1 MDQRGVTPANGIQT
15 IDALRYNY
23 EDNEQSNRLQRVG
36 DAMSNYNL
44 GDFVDNNGA
53 GTDYSYDP
61 NGNLES
67 DANKGISNISYTH
80 FDKPQVI
87 TFNNGN
93 SIEYSYDAAG
103 NKVQE
108 MVIQPGQTTKTTD
121 YVGSY
126 RYEDNALSYINNA
139 EGRTVRNVTTG
150 EFKEEF
156 FVKDH
161 LGNVRSTIDVIQYPL
176 REYLAT
182 YELASANLE
191 GLLFEQVN
199 EIRDDKPGSTDPN
212 DTKSGRLNG
221 EDRQIGTSLLMHVM
235 AGDQVE
241 MNVNNYYDSYDADND
256 DPVPGEQ
263 MLDNIVNTLTGG
275 VGGFEGSEGHNPDM
289 VQQLFTPDNYL
300 AAYRNAIA
308 GQVDQSRPKAFL
320 NYILFDEHMRI
331 DKSFSNAF
339 QVNSNGSWQEIGTST
354 PLTIPTNGYLAIYLS
369 NESRGG
375 CYECNDVNFDLVR
388 VKLQKGKQLEET
400 HYYPFG
406 LPMQGLSS
414 AAENNTITQRR
425 KYQSNEYIKDLGLNW
440 MDFHAR
446 QYDPQIGRFLG
457 VDPLA
462 ASSGQDMFSPYA
474 AMGNAPESQ
483 IDPNGLQQTSFSG
496 MGSPMLEDDPFGI
509 DGQRFGGF
517 NMDGSRK
524 SGRWTGRW

>member
-1 MDQRGVTPANGIQT
+1 M
-15 IDALRYNY
+15 
-23 EDNEQSNRLQRVG
+23 
-36 DAMSNYNL
+36 
-44 GDFVDNNGA
+44 
-53 GTDYSYDP
+53 
-61 NGNLES
+61 
-67 DANKGISNISYTH
+67 
-80 FDKPQVI
+80 
-87 TFNNGN
+87 
-93 SIEYSYDAAG
+93 
-103 NKVQE
+103 
-108 MVIQPGQTTKTTD
+108 
-121 YVGSY
+121 
-126 RYEDNALSYINNA
+126 
-139 EGRTVRNVTTG
+139 
-150 EFKEEF
+150 
-156 FVKDH
+156 
-161 LGNVRSTIDVIQYPL
+161 
-176 REYLAT
+176 
-182 YELASANLE
+182 
-191 GLLFEQVN
+191 FEQVN

-320 NYILFDEHMRI
+320 NYILFDENMRI

-462 ASSGQDMFSPYA
+462 ASGGQDRFSPYA
-474 AMGNAPESQ
+474 AMGNAPESMV
-483 IDPNGLQQTSFSG
+483 DPNGTQQLSFSG
-496 MGSPMLEDDPFGI
+496 MGNPQLEEL
-509 DGQRFGGF
+509 FGGDLDRTTGLLKGGVDRAEGVPEGGSGSGGAGGGDTETSGASGLTTSQMIDNAVEAAGGLVGYKSVQGKGNDSKNLMQDQKF
-517 NMDGSRK
+517 DPLRADENGWVKFSIGSIDFEYRMAGDNTNSDGGYGAELKMFTRGAK
-524 SGRWTGRW
+524 DYSGLILFKV